1 MKKDYKKLLQG
12 YVNNTLTPKE
22 LQAFI
27 DLTKQERYA
36 DELSSAIHAS
46 LEGSVEATSYS
57 NGAKER
63 IFNTI
68 VQQSYEENSKKP
80 VRKIPVF
87 WKYAVA
93 ASFIGL
99 LFATFHFSNTTSTQK
114 NNAFADNKKITENK
128 FSGSD
133 TFNQTILTLADGS
146 NVVLEGA
153 DDGELAQQG
162 GTKIIKLKR
171 NLLYKNG
178 EHPELESGFNF
189 LTTTKGSQYQVELED
204 GTKVWLN
211 ASSSLKFPTAFTGY
225 ERIVELT
232 GEAYFE
238 VAKNP
243 DVPFKVKVKN
253 SEIEVLGTHFNV
265 NAYDNENAI
274 NATLLEG
281 SVKVV
286 HAGEQKIIKPSQQA
300 QIKNNGEFN
309 VKANV
314 STNEIVAW
322 TNGVFQFKNTPVSAI
337 FREVER
343 WYDVDFVNTPPP
355 NTRFTGVINRSV
367 SIEEFLKFLEATQTI
382 HFKKEGKKIT
392 VL

>member
-1 MKKDYKKLLQG
+1 
-12 YVNNTLTPKE
+12 V
-22 LQAFI
+22 
-27 DLTKQERYA
+27 
-36 DELSSAIHAS
+36 
-46 LEGSVEATSYS
+46 
-57 NGAKER
+57 R
-63 IFNTI
+63 IFAAILKQASGKDT
-68 VQQSYEENSKKP
+68 ETP
-80 VRKIPVF
+80 VKRIHSF

-93 ASFIGL
+93 ASIIGL
-99 LFATFHFSNTTSTQK
+99 LFAAFYFSNTTSTEK
-114 NNAFADNKKITENK
+114 NRAFADNKKITENK

-133 TFNQTILTLADGS
+133 TFNQTVLTLADGS

-162 GTKIIKLKR
+162 GTKIIKLKS

-178 EHPELESGFNF
+178 EHPGLVPGFNF

-211 ASSSLKFPTAFTGY
+211 ASSSLKFPTAFTGH

-286 HAGEQKIIKPSQQA
+286 HAGEQKIIKPGQQA

-322 TNGVFQFKNTPVSAI
+322 TNGVFQFKNTHVSAI

-343 WYDVDFVNTPPP
+343 WYDVDFVNAPPA